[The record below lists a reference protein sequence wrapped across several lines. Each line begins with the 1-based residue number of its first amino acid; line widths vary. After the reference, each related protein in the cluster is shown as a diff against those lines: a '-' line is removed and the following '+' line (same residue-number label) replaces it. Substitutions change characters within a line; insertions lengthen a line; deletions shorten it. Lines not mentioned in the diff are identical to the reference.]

1 MMRADDRRPGGGP
14 GRRRTGQGR
23 QEQGRELELCAIEEN
38 FAMQWRAGRAPR
50 LADYCERFPGHAAAL
65 ADFVAAL
72 LAGAASDEA
81 PATVAGA
88 PSAGTLRALGAIFG
102 QAEAAPH
109 NARGVSKVAEQLAGY
124 GVERGA
130 LLALA
135 RRRGITVEMLAA
147 AADLPVEVIE
157 QLGAAGGMLVE
168 PPASL
173 VARLGAVL
181 GVGPS
186 HVAEALQRGD
196 RAGDTGRLAKDGAL
210 GVGMHTYRG
219 LIGTHPALTHEQ
231 RARWLALLEP

>member
-1 MMRADDRRPGGGP
+1 MMRADDRRPRGGP

-23 QEQGRELELCAIEEN
+23 QEQGRELELCAIEED
-38 FAMQWRAGRAPR
+38 FATQWRAGRAPR
-50 LADYCERFPGHAAAL
+50 LSDYCERFPEHTAAL
-65 ADFVAAL
+65 AGFVAAL

-81 PATVAGA
+81 PSAVAGA
-88 PSAGTLRALGAIFG
+88 PSAGTLHALDAIFE
-102 QAEAAPH
+102 QAEAVPH
-109 NARGVSKVAEQLAGY
+109 TARDVSTVAEQPAGY
-124 GVERGA
+124 GAGRGA

-135 RRRGITVEMLAA
+135 RRRGITVEMLAT

-157 QLGAAGGMLVE
+157 QLGAAGGMLGE

-186 HVAEALQRGD
+186 HVAEALQWGD
-196 RAGDTGRLAKDGAL
+196 GAEDTGRIAKGGAP
-210 GVGMHTYRG
+210 GVRMQTYRG